1 MNYWTKNS
9 FTGEISKGKA
19 DKFSDVSLQYGDRL
33 YNPYTKTTVIGWN
46 KYKESLSRSQS
57 SKLPKGTIIEDKK
70 DRTIYKY
77 PSGKTYVKHKSLS
90 EIYGKAYD
98 FRSDG

>member
-1 MNYWTKNS
+1 MAKM
-9 FTGEISKGKA
+9 FSKGFKP
-19 DKFSDVSLQYGDRL
+19 KS
-33 YNPYTKTTVIGWN
+33 TT
-46 KYKESLSRSQS
+46 
-57 SKLPKGTIIEDKK
+57 KLPKGTIVEDKK

-90 EIYGKAYD
+90 EIYGNAYD